1 MPFEPQSTRRP
12 LLLALG
18 GLAVA
23 GLAAC
28 GERAAPAGE
37 AAVGGPFR
45 LVNQDGRAVDQTL
58 LLGKWSVVFFGF
70 TFCPDI
76 CPATLATLGQAMGL
90 LGPRAKDVQ
99 VVFVSVDPERDTP
112 AQLKTYLSS
121 PAFPRNA
128 VGLTGSPDQVAAAAK
143 AYKAYYQKSGT
154 GADYSVDHSAYAY
167 LMNPK
172 GRYDRLLAQNLT
184 PEEIARQISDAMRR
198 G

>member
-1 MPFEPQSTRRP
+1 
-12 LLLALG
+12 
-18 GLAVA
+18 
-23 GLAAC
+23 
-28 GERAAPAGE
+28 
-37 AAVGGPFR
+37 
-45 LVNQDGRAVDQTL
+45 
-58 LLGKWSVVFFGF
+58 
-70 TFCPDI
+70 
-76 CPATLATLGQAMGL
+76 MGL